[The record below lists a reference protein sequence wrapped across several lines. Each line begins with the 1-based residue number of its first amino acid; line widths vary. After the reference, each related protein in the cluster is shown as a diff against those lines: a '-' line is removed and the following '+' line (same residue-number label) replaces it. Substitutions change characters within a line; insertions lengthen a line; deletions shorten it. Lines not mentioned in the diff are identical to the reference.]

1 VAVTR
6 LAMELAATVR
16 HDGRGG
22 VADDLADLD
31 GFGDWLREHADLLG
45 EDMDVHALARDE
57 DVRQRVVAMRRVVR
71 SLFARVVR
79 PAPPSG
85 ADAHR
90 LLDAGEALRELNA
103 AAGAVLSAPRL
114 EWPDDAR
121 PRMRHA
127 SPAADPATALIA
139 TVARATIEFLASADS
154 ERLRACPAPRC
165 VRYFL
170 QEHPQQ
176 AWCKPSCGNRAR
188 VARYHQRHR
197 GR

>member
-1 VAVTR
+1 VVVTL
-6 LAMELAATVR
+6 LAMELAGTVR

-31 GFGDWLREHADLLG
+31 RFGEWLREHADRLA
-45 EDMDVHALARDE
+45 EDVDLHALAPDE

-71 SLFARVVR
+71 SLFARMVR
-79 PAPPSG
+79 PAPPSR
-85 ADAHR
+85 ADADR

-197 GR
+197 RR

>member
-1 VAVTR
+1 VVVTR
-6 LAMELAATVR
+6 LAMELAGTVR

-31 GFGDWLREHADLLG
+31 GFGEWLREHADLLA
-45 EDMDVHALARDE
+45 EDVDLHALAPDE

-71 SLFARVVR
+71 SLFARMVR
-79 PAPPSG
+79 PAPPSR

-114 EWPDDAR
+114 EWPDDTR
-121 PRMRHA
+121 PRMRHT

-139 TVARATIEFLASADS
+139 AVARATIDFLASADS

-165 VRYFL
+165 VRYFI

-197 GR
+197 RR